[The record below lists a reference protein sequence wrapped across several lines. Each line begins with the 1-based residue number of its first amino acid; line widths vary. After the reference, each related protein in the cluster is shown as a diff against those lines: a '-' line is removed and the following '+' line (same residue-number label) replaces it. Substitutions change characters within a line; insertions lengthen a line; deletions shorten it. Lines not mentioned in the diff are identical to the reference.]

1 MRKIGGVLCFLEGCL
16 RSLDCQLGGAD
27 SFITQVNGTPLV
39 FLVWLAG
46 CSHLSHSLPMT
57 MPCKPAT
64 HQFTPVR
71 FYDIEVSAGFPS
83 PADDYKE
90 KNLDLNELLI
100 KQPEA
105 TFFVKA
111 SGDSMIGAGIH
122 DGDILIVDRS
132 ITASDGRIVTAVLN
146 GELTVKRFKLLG
158 RTAQLHSENSK
169 YSPITLREGDSV
181 SIWGVVTNVIHS
193 FD

>member
-1 MRKIGGVLCFLEGCL
+1 
-16 RSLDCQLGGAD
+16 
-27 SFITQVNGTPLV
+27 
-39 FLVWLAG
+39 
-46 CSHLSHSLPMT
+46 MT
-57 MPCKPAT
+57 MPCKLAN

-71 FYDIEVSAGFPS
+71 FYDIEVRAGFPS

-90 KNLDLNELLI
+90 KKLDLNELLI
-100 KQPEA
+100 KQLEA

-111 SGDSMIGAGIH
+111 SGDSIIGAGIH
-122 DGDILIVDRS
+122 DGDVLIVDRS

-158 RTAQLHSENSK
+158 RTAQLHLENSK
-169 YSPITLREGDSV
+169 YSPITLREGDSI
-181 SIWGVVTNVIHS
+181 SFWGSVRNVIHS

>member
-1 MRKIGGVLCFLEGCL
+1 
-16 RSLDCQLGGAD
+16 
-27 SFITQVNGTPLV
+27 
-39 FLVWLAG
+39 
-46 CSHLSHSLPMT
+46 MT
-57 MPCKPAT
+57 MPCKLAN

-71 FYDIEVSAGFPS
+71 FYDIEVRAGFPS

-90 KNLDLNELLI
+90 RKLDLNELLI

-111 SGDSMIGAGIH
+111 SGDSIIGAGIY
-122 DGDILIVDRS
+122 DGDVLIVDRS

-158 RTAQLHSENSK
+158 RTAQLHLENLK
-169 YSPITLREGDSV
+169 YSPITLREGDSI
-181 SIWGVVTNVIHS
+181 SIWGAVTNVIHS

>member
-1 MRKIGGVLCFLEGCL
+1 
-16 RSLDCQLGGAD
+16 
-27 SFITQVNGTPLV
+27 
-39 FLVWLAG
+39 
-46 CSHLSHSLPMT
+46 MT
-57 MPCKPAT
+57 MPGKLVDNHTA
-64 HQFTPVR
+64 PVR
-71 FYDIEVSAGFPS
+71 FYDIGLSARFPS

-90 KNLDLNELLI
+90 KKLDLNELLI

-105 TFFVKA
+105 TFFAKA

-122 DGDILIVDRS
+122 DGDMLIVDRS
-132 ITASDGRIVTAVLN
+132 ITASDGRIVIAVLN

-169 YSPITLREGDSV
+169 YTQITLHEGDNV

>member
-1 MRKIGGVLCFLEGCL
+1 
-16 RSLDCQLGGAD
+16 
-27 SFITQVNGTPLV
+27 
-39 FLVWLAG
+39 
-46 CSHLSHSLPMT
+46 
-57 MPCKPAT
+57 MPCKLVDNQTA
-64 HQFTPVR
+64 PVR
-71 FYDIEVSAGFPS
+71 FYDIGLSARFPS

-90 KNLDLNELLI
+90 KELDLNELLI

-122 DGDILIVDRS
+122 DGDMLIVDRS
-132 ITASDGRIVTAVLN
+132 ITASDGRIVIAVLN

-169 YSPITLREGDSV
+169 YPPITLHVGDSV

>member
-1 MRKIGGVLCFLEGCL
+1 
-16 RSLDCQLGGAD
+16 
-27 SFITQVNGTPLV
+27 
-39 FLVWLAG
+39 
-46 CSHLSHSLPMT
+46 MT
-57 MPCKPAT
+57 MPCKLEENNAA
-64 HQFTPVR
+64 PVR
-71 FYDIEVSAGFPS
+71 FYDIGVSAGFPS
-83 PADDYKE
+83 PSDDYKE
-90 KNLDLNELLI
+90 KKLDLNELLI

-105 TFFVKA
+105 TFFAKA

-122 DGDILIVDRS
+122 DGDMLIVDRS
-132 ITASDGRIVTAVLN
+132 ITASDGRIVIAVLN

-169 YSPITLREGDSV
+169 YTPITLHEGDSV

>member
-1 MRKIGGVLCFLEGCL
+1 MRKIGGVLCFWETAC
-16 RSLDCQLGGAD
+16 DV
-27 SFITQVNGTPLV
+27 VNVNLCELTLV
-39 FLVWLAG
+39 PKKRHLAGFLMLWLAE
-46 CSHLSHSLPMT
+46 CSHFRQRFRMT
-57 MPCKPAT
+57 MPCKLVDNHNA
-64 HQFTPVR
+64 PVR
-71 FYDIEVSAGFPS
+71 FYDIGVSAGFPS

-90 KNLDLNELLI
+90 KKLDLNELLI

-105 TFFVKA
+105 TFFAKA

-122 DGDILIVDRS
+122 DGDMLIVDRS
-132 ITASDGRIVTAVLN
+132 ITASDGRIVIAVLN

-169 YSPITLREGDSV
+169 YTPITLHEGDSV

>member
-1 MRKIGGVLCFLEGCL
+1 
-16 RSLDCQLGGAD
+16 
-27 SFITQVNGTPLV
+27 
-39 FLVWLAG
+39 
-46 CSHLSHSLPMT
+46 MT
-57 MPCKPAT
+57 MPCKLAN

-71 FYDIEVSAGFPS
+71 FYDIEVRAGFPS

-90 KNLDLNELLI
+90 KELDLNELLI
-100 KQPEA
+100 KQTEA

-111 SGDSMIGAGIH
+111 SGDSIIGAGIH
-122 DGDILIVDRS
+122 DGDVLIVDRS

-158 RTAQLHSENSK
+158 RTAQLHPENSK
-169 YSPITLREGDSV
+169 YSPITFREGDSV

>member
-1 MRKIGGVLCFLEGCL
+1 
-16 RSLDCQLGGAD
+16 
-27 SFITQVNGTPLV
+27 
-39 FLVWLAG
+39 
-46 CSHLSHSLPMT
+46 MT
-57 MPCKPAT
+57 MPCKLVDNQTA
-64 HQFTPVR
+64 PVR
-71 FYDIEVSAGFPS
+71 FYDIGVSAGFPS

-90 KNLDLNELLI
+90 KKLDLNELLI

-105 TFFVKA
+105 TFFAKA

-122 DGDILIVDRS
+122 DGDMLIVDRS

-169 YSPITLREGDSV
+169 YTPITLHEGDNV
-181 SIWGVVTNVIHS
+181 SIWGMVTNVIHS

>member
-1 MRKIGGVLCFLEGCL
+1 MFL
-16 RSLDCQLGGAD
+16 RND
-27 SFITQVNGTPLV
+27 TPLV

-105 TFFVKA
+105 TFFAKA
-111 SGDSMIGAGIH
+111 SGDSMLGAGIH
-122 DGDILIVDRS
+122 DGDMLIVDRS
-132 ITASDGRIVTAVLN
+132 NTASDGRIVIAVLN
-146 GELTVKRFKLLG
+146 GDLIVKRFKLLG
-158 RTAQLHSENSK
+158 RTAQPHSENSK
-169 YSPITLREGDSV
+169 YSPITFREGDSV
-181 SIWGVVTNVIHS
+181 SIWGMVTNVIHS